1 VVSNRQKCSPIKK
14 ERKTMTVANLKSL
27 TEAEVQQLATD
38 WYLKLDVHAPLE
50 DYIPF
55 LAEEGLEMRFPEATV
70 YGFEGF
76 KGWYQRVIGIFFDE
90 VHTLK
95 QVNATFSGD
104 QVDVKV
110 IVKWEASVWNPPAA
124 KSARIVLDAYQTWVV
139 KRSPNTGKPVIA
151 TYIVDSIDYYEG
163 SARL

>member
-1 VVSNRQKCSPIKK
+1 
-14 ERKTMTVANLKSL
+14 MTVAKIAPL
-27 TEAEVQQLATD
+27 TELEIKQLATD

-50 DYIPF
+50 DYIPL

-70 YGFEGF
+70 YGFDGF
-76 KGWYQRVIGIFFDE
+76 KGWYDRVIGIFFDE

-95 QVNATFSGD
+95 QVNVQPSGD
-104 QVDVKV
+104 EASVQV

-124 KSARIVLDAYQTWVV
+124 KSQRIILDAYQTWII
-139 KRSPNTGKPVIA
+139 KRSLQTGKPVIA
-151 TYIVDSIDYYEG
+151 TYIVDSLNYYEG